1 MTDAAELTRARLLLV
16 FAAIMFSTGGTAIKA
31 AALDGPQIAGLR
43 SLVGAIAVL
52 VLSGTARRL
61 PPPRAWLVGIAY
73 AGTVVLFAIANRMTT
88 AANTIFL
95 QSTAPVYVLLAAPL
109 LLGERIVRRDL
120 IFVGVCALGLSLFV
134 LGVEPPRTT
143 APDPTT
149 GDLLAVASGVT
160 WAGTI
165 LGLRWMSTGPRASA
179 PIAAVVT
186 GNAIAFAMCV
196 PWIFPVHVDLGDVVV
211 VLYLG
216 IFQIALP
223 YLAVSRAVG
232 HLPALD
238 VSLILLIEPVLS
250 SVWAWAVHDEVP
262 GALAIA
268 GGATLVGATAA
279 KAVLDARAARVGL
292 RAAREPV
299 DP

>member
-1 MTDAAELTRARLLLV
+1 MTEEIDRRELRRARLLLL
-16 FAAIMFSTGGTAIKA
+16 FAAVMFSTGGTAIKA
-31 AALDGPQIAGLR
+31 ASLEGPQIGGLR
-43 SLVGAIAVL
+43 SLVGVIAVL
-52 VLSGTARRL
+52 LLSGAARRL

-134 LGVEPPRTT
+134 LGAEAPQTT
-143 APDPTT
+143 APDPAT
-149 GDLLAVASGVT
+149 GNLLAIASGVT

-165 LGLRWMSTGPRASA
+165 LGLRWMGTGPRASA
-179 PIAAVVT
+179 PVAAVVA
-186 GNAIAFAMCV
+186 GNTLAFAMCL
-196 PWIFPVHVDLGDVVV
+196 PFMFPLALGTDDML
-211 VLYLG
+211 VLAYLG
-216 IFQIALP
+216 VCQIALP

-232 HLPALD
+232 HVGALD
-238 VSLILLIEPVLS
+238 ISLILLVEPVLS

-268 GGATLVGATAA
+268 GGATLIAATAA
-279 KAVLDARAARVGL
+279 KAILDARSA
-292 RAAREPV
+292 
-299 DP
+299 

>member
-1 MTDAAELTRARLLLV
+1 VTEEIDRRELRRARLLLL
-16 FAAIMFSTGGTAIKA
+16 FAAVMFSTGGTAIKA
-31 AALDGPQIAGLR
+31 ASLEGPQIGGLR
-43 SLVGAIAVL
+43 SLVGVIAVL
-52 VLSGTARRL
+52 LLSGAARRL

-134 LGVEPPRTT
+134 LGAEAPQTT
-143 APDPTT
+143 APDPAT
-149 GDLLAVASGVT
+149 GNLLAIASGVT

-165 LGLRWMSTGPRASA
+165 LGLRWMGTGPRASA
-179 PIAAVVT
+179 PVAAVVA
-186 GNAIAFAMCV
+186 GNTLAFAMCL
-196 PWIFPVHVDLGDVVV
+196 PFMFPLALGTDDML
-211 VLYLG
+211 VLAYLG
-216 IFQIALP
+216 VCQIALP

-232 HLPALD
+232 HVGALD
-238 VSLILLIEPVLS
+238 ISLILLVEPVLS

-268 GGATLVGATAA
+268 GGATLIAATAA
-279 KAVLDARAARVGL
+279 KAILDARSA
-292 RAAREPV
+292 
-299 DP
+299 